1 MTSLQKALSK
11 INSSFF
17 YPHSLS
23 TIKFPI
29 KNKSPI
35 KTILN
40 TRKMKQVL
48 KRAPPFSSPLLIRS
62 KELCKQSPAMN
73 NTNKLGIKS
82 PHDTNHKLSPFPIR
96 NVNATANKKTEAY
109 CKSFLFELFKV
120 LFTKILNLIKYPIS
134 NPYKKSVSLHILLA
148 FICHYK
154 SKWTSRHKTKGRAP
168 SSTNTDEQGK
178 MKEWT
183 DHEIFH

>member
-40 TRKMKQVL
+40 TRKVKQVL
-48 KRAPPFSSPLLIRS
+48 QRAPPFSSPLLIRS

-109 CKSFLFELFKV
+109 CKSFLFEFIVVIFKV
-120 LFTKILNLIKYPIS
+120 LFTKILNLIKYPLS

-154 SKWTSRHKTKGRAP
+154 SK
-168 SSTNTDEQGK
+168 
-178 MKEWT
+178 
-183 DHEIFH
+183 